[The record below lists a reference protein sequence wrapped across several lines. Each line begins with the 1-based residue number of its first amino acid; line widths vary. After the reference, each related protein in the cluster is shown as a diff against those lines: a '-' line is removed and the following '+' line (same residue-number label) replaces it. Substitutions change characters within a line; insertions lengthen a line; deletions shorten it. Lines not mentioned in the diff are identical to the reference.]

1 MIYVCCVSLPSSQ
14 VLQKYAKK
22 PLELS
27 LTNVFLFHQ
36 SLWKKWRARNST
48 RAPLWL
54 YFPPRSFPPPF
65 AYRMCHPL
73 HLKMD
78 GILGEPMASQ
88 KGRTE
93 PQHVP
98 SCNLMPSCQLAS
110 PRRLKYSE
118 RCPQRRPK
126 GPVERGQCWKQLA
139 GRCHQVS
146 GTWQQRGTGDWH
158 LSPPF
163 FAALLLPSV
172 ALTSLLAS
180 MRTSLQEEQAVPL
193 HQLSTQNPRTR
204 GPGSLLESCHEW
216 TDRDEARTWNKMEME
231 TMKFYALEQ
240 VINCS
245 QLVL

>member
-1 MIYVCCVSLPSSQ
+1 MYFCFTSLC
-14 VLQKYAKK
+14 
-22 PLELS
+22 E
-27 LTNVFLFHQ
+27 
-36 SLWKKWRARNST
+36 KKWRARNST
-48 RAPLWL
+48 RAPPWL
-54 YFPPRSFPPPF
+54 YFPPRRFS
-65 AYRMCHPL
+65 
-73 HLKMD
+73 
-78 GILGEPMASQ
+78 
-88 KGRTE
+88 
-93 PQHVP
+93 

-172 ALTSLLAS
+172 ALTSLQA
-180 MRTSLQEEQAVPL
+180 SLQEEQAVPL
-193 HQLSTQNPRTR
+193 HQSSTQNPRTR

-245 QLVL
+245 QLML